1 MLFAL
6 PAAQVWLKMVSFVAA
21 EISIQ
26 KMYQLFFPY
35 ISWEKYHHTPILL
48 MIILSSKRPS

>member
-6 PAAQVWLKMVSFVAA
+6 PAAQVWLKMVSFVEA
-21 EISIQ
+21 EISTR

-35 ISWEKYHHTPILL
+35 ILRDKTPVLL
-48 MIILSSKRPS
+48 MVILSSKRPS